1 MILVSKNK
9 CPLFL
14 SFLFETTG
22 TAINKNGNFVQ
33 NTTAI
38 HTHFHLLFRGSFRIS
53 NYFFLLLLLLMY
65 HCSYRHPLD
74 YEGLHERKQ
83 NPERISKKAYD
94 CDQKELTGNNSKFPD
109 VPEKFKN
116 EIQKFWGVPY
126 TWGGASPKGTDCS
139 GLIVA
144 LFKNAFGLSLPHSTK
159 GLYQLGERVSS
170 HELRFG
176 DLIFF
181 NNGKGT
187 NPTHVGIFITRN
199 IFLHASIR
207 DGVSMAKLD
216 KPPYNKQF
224 IGARRLYLKE
234 NKK

>member
-1 MILVSKNK
+1 MILMKKNK

-14 SFLFETTG
+14 FFFPETTG
-22 TAINKNGNFVQ
+22 TDINKNNNFFRYI
-33 NTTAI
+33 TAI
-38 HTHFHLLFRGSFRIS
+38 HIHFHFFFRESFRFC
-53 NYFFLLLLLLMY
+53 NYFLLLLLLLMY
-65 HCSYRHPLD
+65 QCSYQHPLTD
-74 YEGLHERKQ
+74 EGLHQRKQ
-83 NPERISKKAYD
+83 NPERFSKKTTGGN
-94 CDQKELTGNNSKFPD
+94 QKELIGNNSRFPD
-109 VPEKFKN
+109 VSEKFKN
-116 EIQKFWGVPY
+116 EVQKFWGVPY

-144 LFKNAFGLSLPHSTK
+144 LFTGAYGLSLPHSTK
-159 GLYQLGERVSS
+159 RLYQLGERVSS

-176 DLIFF
+176 DLVFF
-181 NNGKGT
+181 SSGKGT
-187 NPTHVGIFITRN
+187 NPTHVGIFIARN

-216 KPPYNKQF
+216 KPPYNKLF